1 MKPFVYTF
9 LLLSGLAGAQTD
21 AINDQ
26 PGNLDA
32 QRAVITAEYS
42 RLQAGFLTEEA
53 ACYKKFAVNNCLGK
67 VDIRRREAMAEL
79 RRQEILLN
87 DEERRIK
94 GQEQIRKIDE
104 KSSPERKQQAA
115 DRRAK
120 ALEDYQQRLERE
132 KDKPPA
138 RTTVP
143 SNEKTGSTGNPEK
156 LLAQQKKNQARAA
169 QQAEAA
175 EKAKKFNERQKEAR
189 ERRAR
194 HEADQ
199 LTRGKPAAKP
209 LPLPE

>member
-21 AINDQ
+21 AMSGQ

-32 QRAVITAEYS
+32 QRAAITAERS

-67 VDIRRREAMAEL
+67 VNTRRREATADF

-94 GQEQIRKIDE
+94 GEEQIRKIDE
-104 KSSPERKQQAA
+104 KSSPEKKQQAA

-132 KDKPPA
+132 RDRQQA
-138 RTTVP
+138 RTPLP
-143 SNEKTGSTGNPEK
+143 SNEKTASTENAER
-156 LLAQQKKNQARAA
+156 LLAQQKKNPGSCRQA
-169 QQAEAA
+169 
-175 EKAKKFNERQKEAR
+175 
-189 ERRAR
+189 
-194 HEADQ
+194 
-199 LTRGKPAAKP
+199 G
-209 LPLPE
+209 